1 MQQLSIHLG
10 RPTKLLNQATC
21 MLPGHGGSGGDV
33 ASNDASYRHEDSVF
47 RMVVS
52 VLANVVGGALLL
64 SGMLILPYV
73 FADFLR

>member
-21 MLPGHGGSGGDV
+21 MLPGHGGGSGDE
-33 ASNDASYRHEDSVF
+33 ASNDASYVRQYAVF
-47 RMVVS
+47 RMVIA

-64 SGMLILPYV
+64 SGMLILPYI
-73 FADFLR
+73 FAALLY